1 MSEPR
6 RPFARR
12 GALLLALAGAVAG
25 ASAAEA
31 QDWRT
36 MTSARQL
43 WGTQPVEVEVEYG
56 AGELEIGQAAGGML
70 YSMELRYDEEQA
82 VPVAEFDSASRRLKL
97 GASSRRGNRKVRE
110 GSTAKIALSDRVPL
124 DLGLHF
130 GAGEATLNL
139 GGLRLQR
146 LDVETGA
153 SETTIRIDRPNPIRA
168 REVDLSAGAAELE
181 VIGLGNLRAE
191 RIRFQGGVGATTLD
205 FGGAW
210 AADATAS
217 VQMGMGSLV
226 LRFPR
231 SLGVR
236 VSRSSFLTSF
246 DAEGMVRRDG
256 SYFSANWDRA
266 EHKLVVDVEAA
277 LGSIEIEWI
286 DDVSGGSL

>member
-6 RPFARR
+6 RTSVPV
-12 GALLLALAGAVAG
+12 GALLLALVGVGGTAT
-25 ASAAEA
+25 AATG

-43 WGTQPVEVEVEYG
+43 WGTEPVEVEVEYG
-56 AGELEIGQAAGGML
+56 AGELEIGPARGGML
-70 YSMELRYDEEQA
+70 YSMELRYDEEQS

-97 GASSRRGNRKVRE
+97 GASNRRGNRKHRE
-110 GSTAKIALSDRVPL
+110 GSTATIALSDRIPL

-153 SETTIRIDRPNPIRA
+153 SETTIRFDSPNPIRA
-168 REVDLSAGAAELE
+168 REVELSAGAAELE
-181 VIGLGNLRAE
+181 VIGLGNARAE
-191 RIRFQGGVGATTLD
+191 RISFQGGVGATTLD

-210 AADATAS
+210 VGDATAS
-217 VQMGMGSLV
+217 VQMGMGSVV

-236 VSRSSFLTSF
+236 ISRSSFLTSF
-246 DAEGMVRRDG
+246 DAAGMVRRDG
-256 SYFSANWDRA
+256 SYFSENWDRA
-266 EHKLVVDVEAA
+266 DHKLTVDVEAA

-286 DDVSGGSL
+286 GD